1 MKPICGVLIKK
12 SVKNVEIRQNYSTH
26 RKMIFIGSGVKIQAI
41 TRNLLNP
48 PMTIKSH
55 SSPALEFKSSTF
67 SVPVLSLA
75 SNDLILVEQLLD
87 EKVKLA
93 PEFFKH
99 SPVIVDLQEVNKKQ
113 LMLDFDDLASVIR
126 KSGLFVVGIRSGNE
140 EQQAQAIALGIPLN
154 TAPTSET
161 KASVKTKSTKTT
173 DNELM
178 TNDSTTVMIT
188 KPVRSGQRIYS
199 HGDLIV
205 LAQVGAGAE
214 ILAEGNIHVYG
225 SLRGKALAGVQG
237 NTEARIF
244 CSDLQAELIS
254 IAGNYKIS
262 DDIHGAI
269 SNTPVQIY
277 LQKNTLVVK
286 TII

>member
-1 MKPICGVLIKK
+1 
-12 SVKNVEIRQNYSTH
+12 
-26 RKMIFIGSGVKIQAI
+26 MIFIGSGVRIQAI

-48 PMTIKSH
+48 QMTINSH

-75 SNDLILVEQLLD
+75 SNDLILVEQLLN

-99 SPVIVDLQEVNKKQ
+99 SPVIVDLQDVNKKQ
-113 LMLDFDDLASVIR
+113 LVLNFDDLTTVIR
-126 KSGLFVVGIRSGNE
+126 KAGLFVVGIRSGNE

-161 KASVKTKSTKTT
+161 KAGTKTKSTKTT
-173 DNELM
+173 DNETNNEFV

>member
-1 MKPICGVLIKK
+1 
-12 SVKNVEIRQNYSTH
+12 
-26 RKMIFIGSGVKIQAI
+26 
-41 TRNLLNP
+41 
-48 PMTIKSH
+48 MTINSH
-55 SSPALEFKSSTF
+55 SPLAVEFKSSTF

-75 SNDLILVEQLLD
+75 SNDLLLIEQLLN

-99 SPVIVDLQEVNKKQ
+99 SPVVVDLGELHKKQ
-113 LMLDFDDLASVIR
+113 LVLDFADLVAVIR
-126 KSGLFVVGIRSGNE
+126 KVGLFVVGIRSGNE
-140 EQQAQAIALGIPLN
+140 PQQAQAIALGIPLN
-154 TAPTSET
+154 TAPTNDVKIDT
-161 KASVKTKSTKTT
+161 KVKVIIAP
-173 DNELM
+173 
-178 TNDSTTVMIT
+178 TNDEFVANDSSTMTIT

-225 SLRGKALAGVQG
+225 TLRGKALAGVQG

-244 CSDLQAELIS
+244 CLDLQAELIS

-286 TII
+286 SIV

>member
-1 MKPICGVLIKK
+1 M
-12 SVKNVEIRQNYSTH
+12 RNYNTH
-26 RKMIFIGSGVKIQAI
+26 RKMIFIGSGVRIQAI
-41 TRNLLNP
+41 TRNLLNS
-48 PMTIKSH
+48 PMTIKLH
-55 SSPALEFKSSTF
+55 SPPAIEFKSSTF

-75 SNDLILVEQLLD
+75 SNDFVLIEQLLN
-87 EKVKLA
+87 EKIKLA
-93 PEFFKH
+93 PEFFKN
-99 SPVIVDLQEVNKKQ
+99 SPVVVDLSEVNKKQ
-113 LMLDFDDLASVIR
+113 LALEFDELVEIIH
-126 KSGLFVVGIRSGNE
+126 KVGLFVIGIRGGNE
-140 EQQAQAIALGIPLN
+140 FQQAQAIDLGIPVN
-154 TAPTSET
+154 TSPTSDAKIDTAKSKNIKAPTDDEFI
-161 KASVKTKSTKTT
+161 AS
-173 DNELM
+173 
-178 TNDSTTVMIT
+178 DSTTVTIT
-188 KPVRSGQRIYS
+188 KPIRSGQRIYS

-225 SLRGKALAGVQG
+225 SLRGRALAGVQG

-262 DDIHGAI
+262 DDIHGAV

-286 TII
+286 PIV

>member
-1 MKPICGVLIKK
+1 
-12 SVKNVEIRQNYSTH
+12 
-26 RKMIFIGSGVKIQAI
+26 
-41 TRNLLNP
+41 
-48 PMTIKSH
+48 MTIKPH
-55 SSPALEFKSSTF
+55 SSPAVEFKSSTF

-75 SNDLILVEQLLD
+75 SNDLMLIEQLLN

-93 PEFFKH
+93 PEFFNH
-99 SPVIVDLQEVNKKQ
+99 SPVVVDLHEVNKKQ
-113 LMLDFDDLASVIR
+113 FTLDFDDLAAVIR
-126 KSGLFVVGIRSGNE
+126 KAGLFTIGIRSGNE
-140 EQQAQAIALGIPLN
+140 VQQAQAIALGIPVN
-154 TAPTSET
+154 TAPTSDVKIDS
-161 KASVKTKSTKTT
+161 KAKPIKAPT
-173 DNELM
+173 DDEFVA
-178 TNDSTTVMIT
+178 NDSTTVMIT
-188 KPVRSGQRIYS
+188 KPIRSGQRVYS

-225 SLRGKALAGVQG
+225 TLRGRALAGVQG

-262 DDIHGAI
+262 DDIHGAVA
-269 SNTPVQIY
+269 NTPVQIY

-286 TII
+286 PIV

>member
-1 MKPICGVLIKK
+1 
-12 SVKNVEIRQNYSTH
+12 
-26 RKMIFIGSGVKIQAI
+26 
-41 TRNLLNP
+41 
-48 PMTIKSH
+48 MTINSH
-55 SSPALEFKSSTF
+55 SSPAVEFKSSTF

-75 SNDLILVEQLLD
+75 SNDLMLIEQLLN

-99 SPVIVDLQEVNKKQ
+99 SPVVVDLHEVNKKQ
-113 LMLDFDDLASVIR
+113 LVLNFDDLAAVIR
-126 KSGLFVVGIRSGNE
+126 KAGLFAIGIRSGNE
-140 EQQAQAIALGIPLN
+140 LQQTQAIALGIPIN
-154 TAPTSET
+154 TAPTSDVKELKIDSKSRSI
-161 KASVKTKSTKTT
+161 KAPT
-173 DNELM
+173 DDEFVA
-178 TNDSTTVMIT
+178 NDSTTVMIT
-188 KPVRSGQRIYS
+188 KPIRSGQRIYS

-214 ILAEGNIHVYG
+214 ILAEGSIHVYG
-225 SLRGKALAGVQG
+225 TLRGRALAGVQG

-262 DDIHGAI
+262 DDIHGAV

-286 TII
+286 PII

>member
-1 MKPICGVLIKK
+1 
-12 SVKNVEIRQNYSTH
+12 
-26 RKMIFIGSGVKIQAI
+26 
-41 TRNLLNP
+41 
-48 PMTIKSH
+48 MTINSN
-55 SSPALEFKSSTF
+55 SSTAIEFKSSTF

-75 SNDLILVEQLLD
+75 SNDLILIEQLLN
-87 EKVKLA
+87 EKIKLA

-99 SPVIVDLQEVNKKQ
+99 SPVVVDLHEVNKKQ
-113 LMLDFDDLASVIR
+113 LVLDFEDLVSVVR
-126 KSGLFVVGIRSGNE
+126 KVGLFVVGIRSANE
-140 EQQAQAIALGIPLN
+140 LQQTQAIELSIPISTTPLSDAKEIKIDSK
-154 TAPTSET
+154 TKQKSIKAPTDDEFV
-161 KASVKTKSTKTT
+161 A
-173 DNELM
+173 D
-178 TNDSTTVMIT
+178 DSTTVMIT
-188 KPVRSGQRIYS
+188 KPIRSGQRIYS

-225 SLRGKALAGVQG
+225 TLRGRALAGVQG

-244 CSDLQAELIS
+244 CLDLKAELIS

-262 DDIHGAI
+262 DDIHGAV

-286 TII
+286 PII